1 MYVGKY
7 SLHAAFWHIDYEM
20 QDFLKWNYGNK
31 RSWAVNQAVKNYG
44 PHNWFPNARKPSI
57 LKSDCNKG
65 VALEDLEISLF
76 NGRVVCTKS
85 GGKDGGTSFSIY
97 SQRCH
102 SLFKTYLFCKP
113 TSRRHIVREETAGRP
128 ADPVHN
134 WQTIA
139 ACFFPSRTHSW
150 ERERYDEIFRECTIT
165 TCS

>member
-57 LKSDCNKG
+57 LKSDCNEG

-113 TSRRHIVREETAGRP
+113 TSPRHSERGDSWPARRSSTQLTNNRSV
-128 ADPVHN
+128 
-134 WQTIA
+134 
-139 ACFFPSRTHSW
+139 FFSQPHTFLR
-150 ERERYDEIFRECTIT
+150 EREIWWDISRMYNNYL
-165 TCS
+165 